1 MAGPER
7 PDSPEP
13 DAPEPKAPAAVRV
26 AGPAE
31 AVAVTILCFGWFI
44 LISLSAVG
52 ADFPADQGFSDAGLM
67 DTVIV
72 ELVLGALALA
82 FLRFRGHAVRS
93 LLPRPDVRGGLAGL
107 LLFIAGLATWW
118 LAAAFVDTSELQAQ
132 PIAEIMSNTR
142 VSITMALTLSVVNG
156 IYEETFLCFL
166 VDAFRGHGASVA
178 IGVSTLVRLLYHV
191 YQGPIGALSI
201 VLYGVVMS
209 AFYWRTRW
217 LWPVAFAHIL
227 ADLLALT

>member
-1 MAGPER
+1 MAAPEQ
-7 PDSPEP
+7 PGTPEP
-13 DAPEPKAPAAVRV
+13 ETPEPVAARVPA
-26 AGPAE
+26 PAE
-31 AVAVTILCFGWFI
+31 AVAVAMLCFGWFI

-52 ADFPADQGFSDAGLM
+52 ADFPAGQGFSDSGLA
-67 DTVIV
+67 DTIIV

-82 FLRFRGHAVRS
+82 FLRFRGLSVRS
-93 LLPRPDVRGGLAGL
+93 VLPRPNISGGLVGV
-107 LLFIAGLATWW
+107 LLFVAGLATWW
-118 LAAAFVDTSELQAQ
+118 VAVAFVDTSELQAQ

-142 VSITMALTLSVVNG
+142 VSLTMALTLSVVNG
-156 IYEETFLCFL
+156 VYEETFLCFL

-191 YQGPIGALSI
+191 YQGPIGSVSI

-217 LWPVAFAHIL
+217 LWPVAFAHVL
-227 ADLLALT
+227 ADLVAFI